1 MGGSEN
7 FGGDNLIF
15 RKTKGEISRNCE
27 PKKREITE
35 NFERIQRGG
44 RGGGALKFA
53 WIMKTWGVCGGGEGI
68 TSMK

>member
-44 RGGGALKFA
+44 RGGGHSNLP
-53 WIMKTWGVCGGGEGI
+53 G
-68 TSMK
+68 